1 MSTQTASH
9 SNSGTRES
17 SLKMA
22 VLFCAV
28 DVTLI
33 GLAAWQSSSITI
45 LSDFFKESTDFLAVL
60 AAFLT
65 VRAVRRSPNERFAYG
80 VGKLENLVSMVIGVL
95 MLGAGIFV
103 ITQAVHHLREPRH
116 AEGTL
121 PGLIIF
127 GVYAL
132 IGFVLWAR
140 IRLSLRQQHSA
151 ILQSQAQLWLSKAL
165 SDLLMAAALGL
176 AMIFRDHDWS
186 MYLDPIAA
194 LVAAAFL
201 LYGAWSVASSSVGDL
216 LDATLEESVKLR
228 IMRHLVEHFDDYERL
243 HGLRTRRSG
252 PQVYIEIFL
261 EFAPDLPSA
270 QALER
275 IEHMRSDMQVSV
287 PGAEFSFVL
296 ARTAPPA
303 G

>member
-1 MSTQTASH
+1 MSSGSSSH
-9 SNSGTRES
+9 SSTGTRES

-22 VLFCAV
+22 VLFCGI

-33 GLAAWQSSSITI
+33 GLAAWQSNSITI

-80 VGKLENLVSMVIGVL
+80 VGKLENLVSMAIGVL
-95 MLGAGIFV
+95 MLGAAIFV
-103 ITQAVHHLREPRH
+103 INQALHHLSEPRH

-121 PGLIIF
+121 PGLLIF

-151 ILQSQAQLWLSKAL
+151 ILESQAQLWFSKAL
-165 SDLLMAAALGL
+165 SDLLMAMALGA
-176 AMIFRDHDWS
+176 AMIFSEHDWS
-186 MYLDPIAA
+186 MYLDPVAA

-201 LYGAWSVASSSVGDL
+201 LHGAWAIASSSVGDL
-216 LDATLEESVKLR
+216 LDATLEESLKLR
-228 IMRHLVEHFDDYERL
+228 IMRHLVEHFDDYEKL

-252 PQVYIEIFL
+252 PRVYIEIFL
-261 EFAPDLPSA
+261 EFADNLPSA
-270 QALER
+270 QALDSIER
-275 IEHMRSDMQVSV
+275 MRADMEGSV
-287 PGAEFSFVL
+287 PGAEISFVL

>member
-1 MSTQTASH
+1 MSTQTASQ
-9 SNSGTRES
+9 SNAGTRES

-33 GLAAWQSSSITI
+33 GLAAWQSNSITI

-80 VGKLENLVSMVIGVL
+80 VGKLENLVSMVIGAL

-103 ITQAVHHLREPRH
+103 ITQALHHLREPRH

-151 ILQSQAQLWLSKAL
+151 ILQSQAELWFSKAL

-176 AMIFRDHDWS
+176 AMIFRSQDWS

-194 LVAAAFL
+194 LVAAGFL

-252 PQVYIEIFL
+252 PRVYIEIFL

-270 QALER
+270 QALAR
-275 IEHMRSDMQVSV
+275 IEHMRTDMQASV

>member
-1 MSTQTASH
+1 VSSHTSSHAS
-9 SNSGTRES
+9 SGTRES

-22 VLFCAV
+22 VLFCGL

-33 GLAAWQSSSITI
+33 GLAAWQSNSITI

-65 VRAVRRSPNERFAYG
+65 VRAVRRSPDERFAYG
-80 VGKLENLVSMVIGVL
+80 VGKLENLVSVAIGVI

-103 ITQAVHHLREPRH
+103 INQAVHHLRDPRP
-116 AEGTL
+116 AEGTI
-121 PGLIIF
+121 PGLLIF

-140 IRLSLRQQHSA
+140 IRISLRHQHSA
-151 ILQSQAQLWLSKAL
+151 ILESQAQLWFTKAL
-165 SDLLMAAALGL
+165 SDVLMASALGL
-176 AMIFRDHDWS
+176 AMIFSAHEWS
-186 MYLDPIAA
+186 MYLDPLAA
-194 LVAAAFL
+194 LVAAGFL
-201 LYGAWSVASSSVGDL
+201 LHGAWAIASSSVGDL
-216 LDATLEESVKLR
+216 LDATLEESLKLR

-252 PQVYIEIFL
+252 PRVYIEVFL
-261 EFAPDLPSA
+261 EFAPDLPSQ
-270 QALER
+270 QALDR
-275 IEHMRSDMQVSV
+275 IERMRADMEGSV
-287 PGAEFSFVL
+287 PGAEISFVL